1 MPRVVKRTPVMLL
14 TTSLTISG
22 RLRCVNIEKGDAK
35 GGQAYACHTINYFI
49 NKPVTL
55 LTTSLTISG
64 RLRFVNI
71 EKGDAKGRQAYACHT
86 INYFINNF
94 RSSEVCEHREG

>member
-1 MPRVVKRTPVMLL
+1 MPRVVKRMPVMLL

-35 GGQAYACHTINYFI
+35 GGNAYACHTINYFI
-49 NKPVTL
+49 N
-55 LTTSLTISG
+55 
-64 RLRFVNI
+64 
-71 EKGDAKGRQAYACHT
+71 Y
-86 INYFINNF
+86 F